1 MPAHAAGPSMHPG
14 RAAGRL
20 CKAEGL
26 PLCPC
31 SAAPRQERRPAAG
44 KRPARQGAGPRAH
57 RPQALAPRPDARP
70 PRRTVCRAGSAAA
83 DVGAWD
89 AAGDGAPAAEEVQPP
104 AGPVSSALAQVL
116 RCKRSLGLLGGR
128 PAAEGR
134 SPGTCGEAAGAALA
148 CMHCACRRCACQ
160 ATSRHSDGEGDR
172 RTPGAQAAGNATFFQ
187 SVVNVI
193 NILSGVGLLSLPFAL
208 KKSGWAGLGVL
219 WLLGFVTNYTGAAP
233 GPGRAAPLHGRVSG
247 CWALFKTT
255 RARPPAPGRCSA
267 ARPAGRDCLWLLGT
281 VTSYMG
287 AAPGPGL

>member
-1 MPAHAAGPSMHPG
+1 VPVLSRPPPGAATRGGQAAG
-14 RAAGRL
+14 AAGRRP
-20 CKAEGL
+20 AR
-26 PLCPC
+26 
-31 SAAPRQERRPAAG
+31 APAAG
-44 KRPARQGAGPRAH
+44 AGAAAGCAAASPDRLQGGPRGGG
-57 RPQALAPRPDARP
+57 
-70 PRRTVCRAGSAAA
+70 RR
-83 DVGAWD
+83 
-89 AAGDGAPAAEEVQPP
+89 GAPAAEEVQPP